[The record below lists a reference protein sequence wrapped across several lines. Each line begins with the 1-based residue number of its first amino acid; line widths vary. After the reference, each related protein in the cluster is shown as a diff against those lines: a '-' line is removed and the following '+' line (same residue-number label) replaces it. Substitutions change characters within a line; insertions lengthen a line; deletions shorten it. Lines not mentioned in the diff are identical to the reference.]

1 MTENTP
7 DPVPP
12 VAPSPGLVPSGR
24 APRELLWLD
33 LDKVGELKHRQKG
46 GGKFTDRTAAE
57 KRQQDLAGQGIPS
70 TLYTSGFI
78 TWSPLSQR

>member
-1 MTENTP
+1 MTENTS
-7 DPVPP
+7 DPVAP
-12 VAPSPGLVPSGR
+12 VVPSPGLIPSGR

-33 LDKVGELKHRQKG
+33 LDKVGGLKYGQKG

-57 KRQQDLAGQGIPS
+57 KRQQYLAEQGIPS